1 MNNVFLI
8 IGSNLGNKAENLKQS
23 IRLIEQ
29 SAGIV
34 KKFSAVYETEPWGVE
49 QQPAYYNQVLEII
62 TEYNAEELMTRLLN
76 IEKVMGRIRINKYD
90 ARNIDIDIL
99 FFNDEI
105 YNSETIIIPHPRL
118 HLRRFVLVPLAEIAP
133 EFVHPVFNKN
143 IFMLLDE
150 CEDSG
155 LIKKI

>member
-8 IGSNLGNKAENLKQS
+8 IGSNLGDKAENLKRA

-34 KKFSAVYETEPWGVE
+34 KRFSAVYETEPWGVE
-49 QQPAYYNQVLEII
+49 KQPAYYNQVLELIS
-62 TEYNAEELMTRLLN
+62 EYNAVELMIHLLD
-76 IEKVMGRIRINKYD
+76 IEKMMGRIRINKYD

-99 FFNDEI
+99 FFNDEV
-105 YNSETIIIPHPRL
+105 YHSETITIPHPRL
-118 HLRRFVLVPLAEIAP
+118 HLRRFVLEPLAEIAP
-133 EFVHPVFNKN
+133 ELVHPVFNKN
-143 IFMLLDE
+143 IYMLLNE

>member
-105 YNSETIIIPHPRL
+105 YNSETIIIPHPSL

-143 IFMLLDE
+143 IFRLLDE